1 MINRRSFI
9 KTAGVL
15 SAAAATGTLWPV
27 GSAFSAPTA
36 GTPKKGGHLV
46 VGVDNAS
53 STDRLDPAFWF
64 ETYMYFVGSQIF
76 NNLVEIDE
84 NAKLA
89 PSLAESWQATNN
101 HQTWVLNIRQG
112 VQFHDGRSLS
122 AKDVVYSLN
131 HHRGEKS
138 TSPVKGYLDAVTD
151 ITASGAHEVTITLAS
166 PDVEFVWL
174 LSAVHFVITAEN
186 ENFDKGIGT
195 GAFILQSFQP
205 GVRSLVK
212 RNPNHWNSARG
223 HVDSVETLAMND
235 STARVAALVSGSA
248 HLINRVNPR
257 IVSRVEHLPN
267 LKLVRAKDS
276 SIYTFPGL
284 SNLAPFNTLDG
295 RLALKYAIDR
305 QQIIDTVLGGYA
317 SIANDNPIFPSNRYF
332 AADIP
337 QRPYDPEKAKF
348 HWKKSGFSGPLTLS
362 VADAGFPGAT
372 DAGQIYQQSAAKAG
386 IELNVVRVPDDAFW
400 NDIWQKKVFVSSNW
414 ANRPTADALLS
425 LVFTSQSSW
434 NESAWH
440 VPAFDHLVKAARAEA
455 DEAKRKQI
463 YHDIQLMLV
472 DQGSEIIP
480 LYADAIDGCSTKING
495 FTSVPG
501 MPLSGNRA
509 AEKVWIVG

>member
-1 MINRRSFI
+1 MIDRRSFI
-9 KTAGVL
+9 KSAGAL
-15 SAAAATGTLWPV
+15 SIAAATSSSWLGK
-27 GSAFSAPTA
+27 AFAA
-36 GTPKKGGHLV
+36 EAEKPKKGGHLV

-64 ETYMYFVGSQIF
+64 ETYMYFVGSQMF

-89 PSLAESWQATNN
+89 PSLAESWASTDGSK
-101 HQTWVLNIRQG
+101 TWVLKIRQG
-112 VQFHDGRSLS
+112 VQFHDGRSLG

-138 TSPVKGYLDAVTD
+138 TSPVKGYLA
-151 ITASGAHEVTITLAS
+151 TASSIEATGEHEVTIKLTA
-166 PDVEFVWL
+166 PDVEFIWL
-174 LSAVHFVITAEN
+174 LSAVHFAITAEN

-195 GAFILQSFQP
+195 GAFILEKFQP
-205 GVRSLVK
+205 GVTTLTK
-212 RNPNHWNSARG
+212 RNPNYWNSERG

-248 HLINRVNPR
+248 QLINRVNPR
-257 IVSRVEHLPN
+257 IVSRIERMPN

-276 SIYTFPGL
+276 MIYTFPGL
-284 SNLAPFNTLDG
+284 SNLAPFDNIDG

-317 SIANDNPIFPSNRYF
+317 SVANDNPIFPSNRYF
-332 AADIP
+332 AKDIP
-337 QRPYDPEKAKF
+337 QRPYDPEKAQF
-348 HWKKSGFSGPLTLS
+348 HWKKSGFSGPLTLN
-362 VADAGFPGAT
+362 VADAGFPGAV
-372 DAGQIYQQSAAKAG
+372 DAGQLYQQSAAKAG
-386 IELNVVRVPDDAFW
+386 INLNVVRVPDDAFW

-440 VPAFDHLVKAARAEA
+440 VPAFDAMVKAARGEP
-455 DEAKRKQI
+455 DEARRKQI
-463 YHDIQLMLV
+463 YHDIQVMLV

-480 LYADAIDGCSTKING
+480 LYADALDGCSSKIKG

-509 AEKVWIVG
+509 AEKVWIEG